1 MDRYISSSSLSESLL
16 FQSNEV
22 NSGSPLL
29 KPKANSAIIS
39 VTTRNIGGTLL
50 IASRFH
56 RDGITPRHFASRT
69 ALVQTPIERHSSAP
83 FIGFPWSLRAR
94 SFHWPA
100 ALKCDALKED
110 RLFSPVLAQNR
121 FFLPLPFPSLF
132 FFFLFRN
139 FQHDFRLV
147 YFPFFFFF
155 IIYERSNV
163 FCGVKSIDRFYD
175 SFIFGEA
182 VFYSFLSLFFSP
194 LPFPRLSGCTRCLRK
209 VFL

>member
-69 ALVQTPIERHSSAP
+69 ALVQTTIERHSSAP

-121 FFLPLPFPSLF
+121 FFLPPPLPSLF
-132 FFFLFRN
+132 LSFSKFSTRFSFGLFS
-139 FQHDFRLV
+139 
-147 YFPFFFFF
+147 FFFFF
-155 IIYERSNV
+155 YYLREIER
-163 FCGVKSIDRFYD
+163 
-175 SFIFGEA
+175 
-182 VFYSFLSLFFSP
+182 FL
-194 LPFPRLSGCTRCLRK
+194 RREKYR
-209 VFL
+209 